1 MRVAVYSKAGKIA
14 QSRWVRFTGVTL
26 PGTPSPSPNPA
37 GLAYEVELPGPTQ
50 RAHALLE
57 LHPKGE
63 IGPAPDFGFA
73 ETLGP
78 ILAAE
83 AGATLVHD
91 DPVTPMADGTVRRA
105 PAADR
110 RAVGFAVTAAPKGKP
125 VLMML
130 AWAGRR

>member
-1 MRVAVYSKAGKIA
+1 MRVAVYSKAGKIK
-14 QSRWVRFTGVTL
+14 QSRWVRFTGATM
-26 PGTPSPSPNPA
+26 PGTTDPSPNPA
-37 GLAYEVELPGPTQ
+37 GMAYEVELPGPTQ

-57 LHPKGE
+57 RHPKGE
-63 IGPAPDFGFA
+63 IGPAPEFGYA

-78 ILAAE
+78 VLAAE
-83 AGATLVHD
+83 AGATLGPD
-91 DPVTPMADGTVRRA
+91 DAVTPMADGTVRKA

-110 RAVGFAVTAAPKGKP
+110 RAVGFAVTAAPKGKH